1 MKDYADSVIDSI
13 EKSNTFFDLRLYREH
28 AKIHQNDFVKDLTN
42 LGRDLSK
49 VIIVDDK
56 PFNYTLQKEN
66 GIAISPYWGSDSD
79 TKNDLALVNLI
90 PVLLEIIKSEDVRI
104 GIRKSKNEIVNRVS
118 SNMYQSKM
126 FN

>member
-1 MKDYADSVIDSI
+1 M
-13 EKSNTFFDLRLYREH
+13 
-28 AKIHQNDFVKDLTN
+28 
-42 LGRDLSK
+42 SK

-66 GIAISPYWGSDSD
+66 GIAIRPYWGSDSD

-90 PVLLEIIKSEDVRI
+90 PVLLEIIKSEDVLI